1 MVRLDRGREVSWPEL
16 RRLEMLPVLRLVW
29 LGLEV
34 ETEVRDLVGEELT
47 PVTGRVNIWTRR
59 VTCWVG

>member
-47 PVTGRVNIWTRR
+47 PATGRVNIRTRR